1 MSQVIEHTGRIQRID
16 GNRVQVL
23 ITQHSACSGCHA
35 KAACTAAD
43 AAEKVIEAET
53 DDATLQVGDT
63 VTVCAQRSTGMLA
76 VLLAFVIPFLLILLV
91 LVALWAKDAIIVM
104 IVLFVIATALSYVTS
119 NWRKLQLRYARTTSL
134 GSWTQVGRLHVAFCD
149 DALHVEDK
157 TGELATYPTSELR
170 YVHETGDF
178 VVAGFGRKR
187 FVYVPRAALSEN
199 RWRELLRFLKD
210 HR

>member
-1 MSQVIEHTGRIQRID
+1 MPKKSPAHKDQNAPIKFNDEKYDHLHFSTTFEYNELCLAR
-16 GNRVQVL
+16 
-23 ITQHSACSGCHA
+23 
-35 KAACTAAD
+35 
-43 AAEKVIEAET
+43 AAELLCPRLKQA
-53 DDATLQVGDT
+53 ATIGNFG
-63 VTVCAQRSTGMLA
+63 A
-76 VLLAFVIPFLLILLV
+76 LILLV

>member
-91 LVALWAKDAIIVM
+91 LVVLRAWIDNEPLTGTLALASLIPYYMIFPILTDNATIVNDFLRIFFEFFLAAETDKKKTARQASPCKAIEKAQAFAWA
-104 IVLFVIATALSYVTS
+104 LLCCVIAA
-119 NWRKLQLRYARTTSL
+119 RYAVVLLFSSVL
-134 GSWTQVGRLHVAFCD
+134 LWQVV
-149 DALHVEDK
+149 
-157 TGELATYPTSELR
+157 
-170 YVHETGDF
+170 
-178 VVAGFGRKR
+178 
-187 FVYVPRAALSEN
+187 N
-199 RWRELLRFLKD
+199 R
-210 HR
+210 